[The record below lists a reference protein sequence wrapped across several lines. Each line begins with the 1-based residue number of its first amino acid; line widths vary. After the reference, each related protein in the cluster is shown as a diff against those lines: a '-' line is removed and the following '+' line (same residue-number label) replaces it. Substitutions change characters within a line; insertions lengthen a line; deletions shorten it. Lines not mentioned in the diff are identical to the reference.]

1 MAQCQITH
9 PDPRQEDPA
18 PPGEVP
24 GNAPGRAFRPLKWQS
39 TDGPARRSTT
49 GAASL
54 AGQRDMCQEPA
65 IWSRTQVALGTL
77 PFLVLAAV
85 TVIDLVVGHS
95 IGLLALLS
103 LGPAFAAVVGG
114 IRRMIIVSCLAL
126 ALCAFLATYKDLVI
140 DTDDKLA
147 FLTVLGV
154 SVAGVIASTLRQ
166 RQERE
171 LADVRTVA
179 EAAQQVLLRPVPAE
193 SGAIRIAVRYI
204 SATSRATIGGDLYEV
219 IAAADAIRFI
229 IGDVQGKGLEA
240 VKTASTVLGAFREVA
255 PDTSDLA
262 VITARIEATLAR
274 ELTQEQF
281 VTAIVGQISTDGS
294 KVELLNR
301 GHPPPLLVNGAGPR
315 LLEAAEGGLPLGLAE
330 FAGEPGEPGGPGQ
343 PGRTSVIEI
352 GPGDRILFY
361 TDGVSEARSRAGEF
375 FPLTR
380 CRAIGEAGEPD
391 QILDALS
398 AAVLRHVG
406 HALDD
411 DAAML
416 LIRRGPA

>member
-1 MAQCQITH
+1 
-9 PDPRQEDPA
+9 
-18 PPGEVP
+18 V
-24 GNAPGRAFRPLKWQS
+24 
-39 TDGPARRSTT
+39 
-49 GAASL
+49 
-54 AGQRDMCQEPA
+54 CQEPV
-65 IWSRTQVALGTL
+65 IWSRTQVALGVL
-77 PFLVLAAV
+77 PYLVLAAV
-85 TVIDLVVGHS
+85 VVIDLIVGHG

-114 IRRMIIVSCLAL
+114 LTRMIIVSCLAL
-126 ALCAFLATYKDLVI
+126 ALCLFLAAYQDRLFDVDDQVALV
-140 DTDDKLA
+140 
-147 FLTVLGV
+147 TVLGV

-171 LADVRTVA
+171 LADVRIVA

-193 SGAIRIAVRYI
+193 SGAVRIAVRYI

-219 IAAADAIRFI
+219 IAAPDATRFI
-229 IGDVQGKGLEA
+229 IGDVQGKGLAA
-240 VKTASTVLGAFREVA
+240 VKLASTVLGAFREVA

-274 ELTQEQF
+274 ELTDEQF
-281 VTAIVGQISTDGS
+281 VTAIVGQVSADGS

-301 GHPPPLLVNGAGPR
+301 GHPPPLLMDGEGPR
-315 LLEAAEGGLPLGLAE
+315 LLEVAEGGLPLGLAQL
-330 FAGEPGEPGGPGQ
+330 AAGPG
-343 PGRTSVIEI
+343 PAGRAAVVEA

-361 TDGVSEARSRAGEF
+361 TDGVSEARSRSGEF
-375 FPLTR
+375 FPLAQS
-380 CRAIGEAGEPD
+380 RAVREPGDPD

-398 AAVLRHVG
+398 TEVLRHVG

-416 LIRRGPA
+416 LIRREPA

>member
-1 MAQCQITH
+1 MH
-9 PDPRQEDPA
+9 
-18 PPGEVP
+18 
-24 GNAPGRAFRPLKWQS
+24 
-39 TDGPARRSTT
+39 
-49 GAASL
+49 
-54 AGQRDMCQEPA
+54 QEPV
-65 IWSRTQVALGTL
+65 IWSRTQVALGAL

-85 TVIDLVVGHS
+85 TLTDVAVGHT

-114 IRRMIIVSCLAL
+114 LRRMIIVSCLAL
-126 ALCAFLATYKDLVI
+126 ALCAFLATYRDLAI
-140 DTDDKLA
+140 DLDDTVA
-147 FLTVLGV
+147 FVTVLGV
-154 SVAGVIASTLRQ
+154 SVAGVIASTVRQ

-193 SGAIRIAVRYI
+193 PGAVQVAVRYI

-219 IAAADAIRFI
+219 IATPDATRFI

-240 VKTASTVLGAFREVA
+240 VKMASTVLGSFREVA

-262 VITARIEATLAR
+262 VIAARIEATLAR
-274 ELTQEQF
+274 ELSDEQF
-281 VTAIVGQISTDGS
+281 VTAIVAQVSADGS

-301 GHPPPLLVNGAGPR
+301 GHPPPLLVDSAGPR
-315 LLEAAEGGLPLGLAE
+315 LLENAGGGLPLGLAQLE
-330 FAGEPGEPGGPGQ
+330 ADPGQ
-343 PGRTSVIEI
+343 PGSPGKTAVIEV

-361 TDGVSEARSRAGEF
+361 TDGVSEARGRSGEF
-375 FPLTR
+375 FPVAR
-380 CRAIGEAGEPD
+380 CRALRGTGDPD
-391 QILDALS
+391 QMLDALS
-398 AAVLRHVG
+398 AEVLRHVG

-416 LIRRGPA
+416 LIRREPA

>member
-1 MAQCQITH
+1 V
-9 PDPRQEDPA
+9 R
-18 PPGEVP
+18 
-24 GNAPGRAFRPLKWQS
+24 
-39 TDGPARRSTT
+39 
-49 GAASL
+49 
-54 AGQRDMCQEPA
+54 QEPA
-65 IWSRTQVALGTL
+65 IWSRTQITLGTL

-85 TVIDLVVGHS
+85 ALIDVAVGHS

-114 IRRMIIVSCLAL
+114 LARMVIVSFLAL
-126 ALCAFLATYKDLVI
+126 LLCLLLATYSDLIV
-140 DTDDKLA
+140 DVDDQLA

-171 LADVRTVA
+171 LADVRIVA

-193 SGAIRIAVRYI
+193 SGAVQIAVRYI

-219 IAAADAIRFI
+219 IAAADATRFI

-240 VKTASTVLGAFREVA
+240 VKMASTVLGAFREVA

-274 ELTQEQF
+274 ELTDEQF
-281 VTAIVGQISTDGS
+281 VTAIVGQVSADGS

-301 GHPPPLLVNGAGPR
+301 GHPPPLLVDSAGPR
-315 LLEAAEGGLPLGLAE
+315 LLEAAEGGLPLGLAQL
-330 FAGEPGEPGGPGQ
+330 AAVPGQ
-343 PGRTSVIEI
+343 PGHPAVVEV
-352 GPGDRILFY
+352 GPGDWILFY
-361 TDGVSEARSRAGEF
+361 TDGVSEARGRSGEF
-375 FPLTR
+375 FPLAQS
-380 CRAIGEAGEPD
+380 RAVREARDPD

-398 AAVLRHVG
+398 ADVRRHVG

-416 LIRRGPA
+416 LLRREQA

>member
-1 MAQCQITH
+1 
-9 PDPRQEDPA
+9 
-18 PPGEVP
+18 
-24 GNAPGRAFRPLKWQS
+24 
-39 TDGPARRSTT
+39 
-49 GAASL
+49 
-54 AGQRDMCQEPA
+54 MCQEPV
-65 IWSRTQVALGTL
+65 IWSRTQVALGAL
-77 PFLVLAAV
+77 PFLVLTAV
-85 TVIDLVVGHS
+85 AIIDVVVGHS

-114 IRRMIIVSCLAL
+114 LRRMIIVSCLAL
-126 ALCAFLATYKDLVI
+126 ALCAFLATYKDLGI
-140 DTDDKLA
+140 DLDDKLA

-179 EAAQQVLLRPVPAE
+179 EAAQQVLLRPVPAV
-193 SGAIRIAVRYI
+193 SGAVRIAVRYI

-219 IAAADAIRFI
+219 IAAADATRFI

-240 VKTASTVLGAFREVA
+240 VKMASTVLGAFREVA

-262 VITARIEATLAR
+262 VIAGRIEATLGR
-274 ELTQEQF
+274 ELSDEQF
-281 VTAIVGQISTDGS
+281 VTAIVAQVSADGS

-301 GHPPPLLVNGAGPR
+301 GHPPPLLVDGAGPR
-315 LLEAAEGGLPLGLAE
+315 LLEAAEGGLPLGLAQLE
-330 FAGEPGEPGGPGQ
+330 ADHGQPGQ
-343 PGRTSVIEI
+343 PGQARQAGQPGSPGRTAVIEVSA
-352 GPGDRILFY
+352 GDRILFY
-361 TDGVSEARSRAGEF
+361 TDGVSEARGRSGEF
-375 FPLTR
+375 FPLPQA
-380 CRAIGEAGEPD
+380 RAVREAGDPD

-398 AAVLRHVG
+398 AEVLRHVG

-416 LIRRGPA
+416 LMRREPA

>member
-1 MAQCQITH
+1 VH
-9 PDPRQEDPA
+9 
-18 PPGEVP
+18 
-24 GNAPGRAFRPLKWQS
+24 
-39 TDGPARRSTT
+39 
-49 GAASL
+49 
-54 AGQRDMCQEPA
+54 QEPV
-65 IWSRTQVALGTL
+65 IWSRTQITLGTL

-85 TVIDLVVGHS
+85 TVIDVAVGHS

-114 IRRMIIVSCLAL
+114 LARMVIVSFLAL
-126 ALCAFLATYKDLVI
+126 LLCLLLATYSDFIV
-140 DTDDKLA
+140 DVNDQLA

-171 LADVRTVA
+171 LAAVRTVA
-179 EAAQQVLLRPVPAE
+179 EAAQQVLLRPVPAMP
-193 SGAIRIAVRYI
+193 GAVRIAVLYI

-219 IAAADAIRFI
+219 IAAADATRFI

-240 VKTASTVLGAFREVA
+240 VKMASTVLGAFREVA

-274 ELTQEQF
+274 ELTDEQF
-281 VTAIVGQISTDGS
+281 VTAIVAQVSADGS

-301 GHPPPLLVNGAGPR
+301 GHPPPLLVDSAGPR
-315 LLEAAEGGLPLGLAE
+315 LVEAAEGGLPLGLAQ
-330 FAGEPGEPGGPGQ
+330 FVATPGQ
-343 PGRTSVIEI
+343 PTVIGV
-352 GPGDRILFY
+352 GPGDRVLFY
-361 TDGVSEARSRAGEF
+361 TDGVSEARSRSGEF
-375 FPLTR
+375 FPLAR
-380 CRAIGEAGEPD
+380 SRAVREAREPGP
-391 QILDALS
+391 ILEALS
-398 AAVLRHVG
+398 AEVLKHVG

-416 LIRRGPA
+416 LLCREPA

>member
-1 MAQCQITH
+1 
-9 PDPRQEDPA
+9 
-18 PPGEVP
+18 
-24 GNAPGRAFRPLKWQS
+24 
-39 TDGPARRSTT
+39 
-49 GAASL
+49 
-54 AGQRDMCQEPA
+54 MCQEPV
-65 IWSRTQVALGTL
+65 IWSRTQVALGAL

-85 TVIDLVVGHS
+85 AIIDVVVGHS

-114 IRRMIIVSCLAL
+114 LRRMIIVSCLAL
-126 ALCAFLATYKDLVI
+126 ALCVFLAIYKDFVI
-140 DTDDKLA
+140 DLDDELA
-147 FLTVLGV
+147 LVTVLGV
-154 SVAGVIASTLRQ
+154 SVAGVIASTVRQ

-171 LADVRTVA
+171 LADVHIVA

-193 SGAIRIAVRYI
+193 SGAVRIAVRYI

-219 IAAADAIRFI
+219 IAAPDATRFI

-240 VKTASTVLGAFREVA
+240 VKMASTVLGAFREVA

-262 VITARIEATLAR
+262 VIAARIEATLAR
-274 ELTQEQF
+274 ELNDEQF
-281 VTAIVGQISTDGS
+281 VTAIVAQVSTDGS

-301 GHPPPLLVNGAGPR
+301 GHPPPLLVDSAGPR
-315 LLEAAEGGLPLGLAE
+315 LLEAAEGGLPLGLAQL
-330 FAGEPGEPGGPGQ
+330 AADPGQPGQVGQ
-343 PGRTSVIEI
+343 PGRTAVIEA

-361 TDGVSEARSRAGEF
+361 TDGVSEARGRSGEF
-375 FPLTR
+375 FPLAQ
-380 CRAIGEAGEPD
+380 CRAVREPGDPD

-398 AAVLRHVG
+398 AEVLRHVG

-416 LIRRGPA
+416 LIRREPA